1 MKDDNKNKVIF
12 NSTEGKSHLLD
23 YFIDKIMPINT
34 TISDKMKMIS
44 ARNGADTYLIILT
57 DTFIRI
63 LK

>member
-34 TISDKMKMIS
+34 TISDIEFDIDIDKDSKI
-44 ARNGADTYLIILT
+44 G
-57 DTFIRI
+57 
-63 LK
+63 

>member
-34 TISDKMKMIS
+34 TISDIVEKEKS
-44 ARNGADTYLIILT
+44 RWFY
-57 DTFIRI
+57 
-63 LK
+63 